1 MNIMLVSVTERTRE
15 IGLRKAIG
23 AKNESI
29 LGQFLLESVIMT
41 FVGGFIGMIF
51 GAILSLIIAAA
62 VNFLG
67 YHWELI
73 ITPFSVILS
82 ISVAVL
88 IGVIFGYY
96 PAYKAAKM
104 NAIEALR
111 YE

>member
-1 MNIMLVSVTERTRE
+1 MSKLARTLNLPAL
-15 IGLRKAIG
+15 IFYG
-23 AKNESI
+23 
-29 LGQFLLESVIMT
+29 
-41 FVGGFIGMIF
+41 IGMIF
-51 GAILSLIIAAA
+51 GAILSLIIATA